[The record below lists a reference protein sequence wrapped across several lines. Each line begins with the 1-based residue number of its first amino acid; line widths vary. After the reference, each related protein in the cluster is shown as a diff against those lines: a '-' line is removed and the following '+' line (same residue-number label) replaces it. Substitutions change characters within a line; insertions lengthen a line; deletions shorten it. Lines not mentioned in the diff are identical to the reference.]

1 MKTLH
6 KQRKLF
12 FLISSILI
20 LFLSATLVSCGRKNE
35 QQDDKINGY
44 ISDED
49 FSKLE
54 HIEKIIMEDFEGNES
69 QYYAYVP
76 IGNSGCNE
84 RFVSYF
90 DNGLTYMAYLFSDA
104 GSTSFLYSFFEEN
117 VDTYLKVWK
126 DSESEYF
133 NIQIGKIQKNGDDR
147 YQIISAQNK
156 DYNGITYEVKKIFYL
171 DILDAGVGILWDLE
185 ISEFN
190 MNSETPL
197 IVEELAKCYGIDPE
211 YLQVNGEWA
220 ANDMEHYVNKQ
231 DVYVPAVGDNILEK
245 VDGYQYM
252 GITTLLGRYNDEG
265 IECPVMIPMG
275 WRTRANDTRVSYFS
289 HGVSISGS
297 MCNESDADSLIDREF
312 KIMMDYYRKVWK
324 GDVITLSEYNNEAY
338 YVVFTYEKES
348 NYSTGYVPEVGVRC
362 FIRFNEEYFLRYEV
376 NLSPEE
382 YDSSTNAVLKEL
394 ETAYGFDL
402 SEYYY

>member
-1 MKTLH
+1 M
-6 KQRKLF
+6 
-12 FLISSILI
+12 
-20 LFLSATLVSCGRKNE
+20 
-35 QQDDKINGY
+35 
-44 ISDED
+44 
-49 FSKLE
+49 
-54 HIEKIIMEDFEGNES
+54 
-69 QYYAYVP
+69 
-76 IGNSGCNE
+76 
-84 RFVSYF
+84 
-90 DNGLTYMAYLFSDA
+90 
-104 GSTSFLYSFFEEN
+104 
-117 VDTYLKVWK
+117 WK

-133 NIQIGKIQKNGDDR
+133 NIQIGEIKKNGDDR

-156 DYNGITYEVKKIFYL
+156 DYNGITYEVKKIFYI

-190 MNSETPL
+190 MDSEASL
-197 IVEELAKCYGIDPE
+197 IVEELAKCYGIDPND
-211 YLQVNGEWA
+211 LQVSGEYA
-220 ANDMEHYVNKQ
+220 VNDMERSTNQQ
-231 DVYVPAVGDNILEK
+231 DVYEPAVGDNVLEK

-252 GITTLLGRYNDEG
+252 GMTTLRGRYNDEG

-297 MCNESDADSLIDREF
+297 LCNESDADSLIDREF
-312 KIMMDYYRKVWK
+312 EIMKDYYRKLWK
-324 GDVITLSEYNNEAY
+324 GDRITLPEYNNGSY
-338 YVVFTYEKES
+338 YVVITYEKES
-348 NYSTGYVPEVGVRC
+348 NYSTGYVPEISVRC

>member
-126 DSESEYF
+126 DSESEYY
-133 NIQIGKIQKNGDDR
+133 K
-147 YQIISAQNK
+147 
-156 DYNGITYEVKKIFYL
+156 
-171 DILDAGVGILWDLE
+171 
-185 ISEFN
+185 
-190 MNSETPL
+190 P
-197 IVEELAKCYGIDPE
+197 
-211 YLQVNGEWA
+211 
-220 ANDMEHYVNKQ
+220 
-231 DVYVPAVGDNILEK
+231 
-245 VDGYQYM
+245 
-252 GITTLLGRYNDEG
+252 
-265 IECPVMIPMG
+265 
-275 WRTRANDTRVSYFS
+275 
-289 HGVSISGS
+289 
-297 MCNESDADSLIDREF
+297 
-312 KIMMDYYRKVWK
+312 
-324 GDVITLSEYNNEAY
+324 
-338 YVVFTYEKES
+338 
-348 NYSTGYVPEVGVRC
+348 
-362 FIRFNEEYFLRYEV
+362 
-376 NLSPEE
+376 
-382 YDSSTNAVLKEL
+382 
-394 ETAYGFDL
+394 
-402 SEYYY
+402 